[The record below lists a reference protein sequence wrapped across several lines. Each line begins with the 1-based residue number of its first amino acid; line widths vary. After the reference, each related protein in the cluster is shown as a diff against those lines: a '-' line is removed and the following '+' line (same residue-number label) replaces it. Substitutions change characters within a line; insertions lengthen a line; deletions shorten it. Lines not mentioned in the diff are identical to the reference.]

1 MFWINN
7 IPLKNL
13 DTFKLNE
20 KLQTILNKITSLS
33 SILIFDI
40 EFQSHFNERYLLE
53 MGGILLIKQ
62 DNKWF
67 YYGNFHFNLP
77 PVKTLSNLN
86 VIISDYINVSKKT
99 EKKIINIEKQYLY
112 HRKLEKYK
120 DNLKKFIKYYN
131 SIKNS
136 PIILKKKIIVD
147 LNKNNLN
154 QIIKKI
160 KETSFNLKL
169 KDIGSGNFYKIWNLY
184 LEDKYV
190 KQRTI
195 IPTEKWL
202 KSLYDTL
209 TSSLLMVKGNMDI
222 IAINNLMK
230 QYNLPVLPK
239 TILIYDIAFFNEI
252 FRKLCKNAQL
262 ETTYHCIIEKNL
274 LDPELN
280 KDFKQ
285 IFKSLVLNDKK
296 LIAHNPLVD
305 SFYTLIVGLTMY
317 NNNKLQNG
325 GGSSGSGSTGD
336 KVEELIDK
344 ISKFEIIVTKI
355 IDKFSDKLTDPNFL
369 NTHSEKVK
377 EILKTIKLLS
387 NKSLE
392 EKIKKIEEENKLK
405 DKEFDNIE
413 NLAKDLIEEHK
424 KKIEYINLEN
434 DKFVDNLYEELNDE
448 LNKKCDDKLKIVYKA
463 IDDNKAIYDNNIK
476 YCNDN
481 IIKLKEQIYKK

>member
-53 MGGILLIKQ
+53 MGGILLLKQ

-86 VIISDYINVSKKT
+86 VIVSDYINVSKKT

-169 KDIGSGNFYKIWNLY
+169 KDIGSENFYKIWNLY

-195 IPTEKWL
+195 IPNVEWL

-209 TSSLLMVKGNMDI
+209 TGSLLMVKGNMDI

-317 NNNKLQNG
+317 NNNNNKLQK
-325 GGSSGSGSTGD
+325 GGSQS
-336 KVEELIDK
+336 ELINK
-344 ISKFEIIVTKI
+344 MSKFEIIVNKI
-355 IDKFSDKLTDPNFL
+355 IDKFSDKLIDPNFL
-369 NTHSEKVK
+369 NTQSEKVK
-377 EILKTIKLLS
+377 EILKIIKLLS
-387 NKSLE
+387 NKDLKQKIKELE
-392 EKIKKIEEENKLK
+392 ENLKIKDKEYDDAITNIINLIKEYEQKIEKIKEEIEDE
-405 DKEFDNIE
+405 I
-413 NLAKDLIEEHK
+413 
-424 KKIEYINLEN
+424 
-434 DKFVDNLYEELNDE
+434 YEELSEELSKE
-448 LNKKCDDKLKIVYKA
+448 LNFHKLSLEKIVEKLTE
-463 IDDNKAIYDNNIK
+463 D
-476 YCNDN
+476 
-481 IIKLKEQIYKK
+481 IIKETEEKNKLFDEKIILTIQLNNCLREKNKL